1 MRIVYGQVRV
11 FDIKVGLNQ
20 DSPLSSFLL
29 ILILDI
35 LSNFLKEGIP
45 WKLLFADD
53 LLIVTESEKKLQKNW
68 ERSMKKH
75 IAKCSMITME
85 GTDQCDKSQKHV

>member
-29 ILILDI
+29 ILILEI

-45 WKLLFADD
+45 
-53 LLIVTESEKKLQKNW
+53 
-68 ERSMKKH
+68 
-75 IAKCSMITME
+75 
-85 GTDQCDKSQKHV
+85 